1 MVNLCLYVCISDLYL
16 LVTFF
21 FCVCATMYKDDH
33 TCCIFSTLHFS
44 KVVSILQGVL
54 VLLVTAM
61 LPLLKATNGTA
72 NAGALATTTV
82 AVTIPYL
89 KLKALVSG
97 FNRGFKQSSLL
108 TCSLC
113 RLADAGTADDG

>member
-1 MVNLCLYVCISDLYL
+1 MVNLCLHVCLSDLYL

-33 TCCIFSTLHFS
+33 ICCIFSTLHFS

-61 LPLLKATNGTA
+61 LPLLNGTA
-72 NAGALATTTV
+72 NAGALATTAV

-97 FNRGFKQSSLL
+97 FNGGFKQSSLL